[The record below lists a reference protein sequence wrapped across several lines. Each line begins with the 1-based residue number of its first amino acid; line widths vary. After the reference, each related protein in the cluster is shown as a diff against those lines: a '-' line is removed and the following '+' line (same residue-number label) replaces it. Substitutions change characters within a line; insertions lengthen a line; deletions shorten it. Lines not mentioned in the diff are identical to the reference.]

1 MTRTLIRTLFLLL
14 AMTGSFAG
22 FAGVAAAQERPVL
35 RASVT
40 VDSDV
45 VRIGDLVDNAGPV
58 ANIAIFRAP
67 DLGTTGAVPIDTVV
81 EAIRQHQLIDI
92 DTLGLAQVIVTRA
105 SRAISPQEISDTI
118 AQALSQKFA
127 LGEPHNVSFAF
138 DLPQRTL
145 QVEPTASGPL
155 QVLALSFD
163 PRSGRFDVTLDLP
176 SSRVLQRSPARF
188 TGSAIETIDA
198 VTVNRPLERG
208 AVVQAS
214 DLVVLRRPK
223 ALANGLLDMNGAIG
237 LAARHPLQPGQALGT
252 ADLMKPLVVV
262 RNDTVTLIYEAP
274 GLSLTIRGQAQDPG
288 AVGDTV
294 GVLNQQTK
302 RVVQGVVTGPGLVTV
317 AAATMHIAGE
327 HAGAGT
333 VPLVV
338 TPERQE

>member
-1 MTRTLIRTLFLLL
+1 MTSTLIRTLFLLL
-14 AMTGSFAG
+14 AMTGIFAG
-22 FAGVAAAQERPVL
+22 TAAAQDRPVL

-81 EAIRQHQLIDI
+81 EAIRSHQLIDI

-105 SRAISPQEISDTI
+105 SRAISPQEISETI
-118 AQALSQKFA
+118 AQALSQKFG

-138 DLPQRTL
+138 DLPLHTL

-155 QVLALSFD
+155 RVLALSYD

-188 TGSAIETIDA
+188 TGSAIETVDA
-198 VTVNRPLERG
+198 VAVNRPLERG

-223 ALANGLLDMNGAIG
+223 ALATGLLDMNGAIG

-252 ADLMKPLVVV
+252 ADLMKPVVV
-262 RNDTVTLIYEAP
+262 ARNDTVTLIYEAP

-302 RVVQGVVTGPGLVTV
+302 RLVQGVVTGPGLVTV
-317 AAATMHIAGE
+317 AAATMHIAE
-327 HAGAGT
+327 ST
-333 VPLVV
+333 PEPVQVPLVV